1 MDLALSADQ
10 LATSELASRLF
21 GREVTPALIRSCE
34 QPGHS
39 PALWSTLVES
49 GIPGMGVAPDLGGGG
64 ADLSILA
71 IVAEEAGRTIAP
83 VPLVEHLVAT
93 RLLARTQPGHPR
105 LAELVAGEAIATLAV
120 QPARQGVARL
130 VPAGAVAHLVVA
142 LDGDDLVAVDAPPAG
157 IAPDNHASAP
167 VADRPLDVGDRL
179 VLARGPAALEAN
191 AWAIDEWRVLTAAA
205 LTGLA
210 RAALDLAVD
219 YVKQRHQFG
228 VPIGSFQAVQHG
240 LADLPGE
247 VVGSHLLVQEA
258 AWALD
263 SGLAAPT
270 GASGPE
276 LASMAFLFAGELARD
291 ATARCVQY
299 HGGYGVAEEYDA
311 QLLYRRARGW
321 PLLLGDPAYELQ
333 HLGELLVDDGR
344 EA

>member
-10 LATSELASRLF
+10 QATSELASRLF
-21 GREVTPALIRSCE
+21 GREVTSELIRACE

-39 PALWSTLVES
+39 PALWAKLVEA
-49 GIPGMGVAPDLGGGG
+49 GIPGMGVAAALGGGDAG
-64 ADLSILA
+64 LSILA
-71 IVAEEAGRTIAP
+71 IVAEEAGRAMAPAP
-83 VPLVEHLVAT
+83 VVEHLVAT
-93 RLLARTQPGHPR
+93 RLLARAQPGHPR
-105 LAELVAGEAIATLAV
+105 LAELVTGEAIATLAV
-120 QPARQGVARL
+120 RPAHSGRARL
-130 VPAGAVAHLVVA
+130 VPAGAVADVVLA
-142 LDGDDLVAVDAPPAG
+142 LDGGDLVAVDAAPPG
-157 IAPDNHASAP
+157 LAPDNHASAP
-167 VADRPLDVGDRL
+167 ISDRPLDVGDR
-179 VLARGPAALEAN
+179 RALLQGGDALD
-191 AWAIDEWRVLTAAA
+191 AFAVSTDEWRVLTAAA

-210 RAALDLAVD
+210 RAALDLAVA
-219 YVKQRHQFG
+219 YVKQRHQFD

-263 SGLAAPT
+263 SGLPAPT

-291 ATARCVQY
+291 ATSRCVQY

-321 PLLLGDPAYELQ
+321 PLLLGDPADELQ
-333 HLGELLVDDGR
+333 HLGVLLVHGGQ
-344 EA
+344 EG

>member
-10 LATSELASRLF
+10 QATSELASRLF

-34 QPGHS
+34 QPGYS
-39 PALWSTLVES
+39 AALWTTLRET
-49 GIPGMGVAPDLGGGG
+49 GIPGMGVAAALGGGD

-71 IVAEEAGRTIAP
+71 IVAEEAGRAIAP
-83 VPLVEHLVAT
+83 VPVVEHLVGT
-93 RLLARTQPGHPR
+93 RLLARTQPDHPR
-105 LAELVAGEAIATLAV
+105 MAELVSGAAIATLAV
-120 QPARQGVARL
+120 RPARASEARL
-130 VPAGAVAHLVVA
+130 VPAGAVAHVVVA

-167 VADRPLDVGDRL
+167 IADRRLDVGDRR
-179 VLARGPAALEAN
+179 VLAQGGAALDAF
-191 AWAIDEWRVLTAAA
+191 AVAVDEWRVLTAAA
-205 LTGLA
+205 LTGLS
-210 RAALDLAVD
+210 RAALDLAVA

-247 VVGSHLLVQEA
+247 LVGSHLLVQEA

-263 SGLAAPT
+263 SGQPAPT

-276 LASMAFLFAGELARD
+276 LASMAFLFAGDLARE

-321 PLLLGDPAYELQ
+321 PLLMGDPADELQ
-333 HLGELLVDDGR
+333 HLGGLLVPRAQEG
-344 EA
+344 